1 MANTSVGKKIDDV
14 NKNIMRKL
22 IDGRKSYS
30 AIADELGIT
39 ENTVRARVNRLI
51 DDGILKITG
60 EVNPENITGL
70 DVVIMGVKLKSMDL
84 QQKAKEFLKLRGV
97 ISVCVVTGRFDLL
110 VIIEFGEEEGLSLLQ
125 FFSNE
130 LIKIKDVA
138 EVESFV
144 CYKTFNFHVPFVL

>member
-1 MANTSVGKKIDDV
+1 MASTSNGKKIDEV
-14 NKNIMRKL
+14 NKNILRKL
-22 IDGRKSYS
+22 RDGRKSYS

-39 ENTVRARVNRLI
+39 ENTVRARVNKLI
-51 DDGILKITG
+51 DEGVLKITG
-60 EVNPENITGL
+60 EVNTECIQGL

-84 QQKAKEFLKLRGV
+84 QQKAKEFLNLKGV

-110 VIIEFGEEEGLSLLQ
+110 VTIEFGEEENLSLLQ

-130 LIKIKDVA
+130 LVKIKDVA

-144 CYKTFNFHVPFVL
+144 CYKTFNFYVPFVL